1 VQTQHSVLKRGG
13 LYWDRDTAPPAMYQD
28 HVERI
33 QAAIDQAGDDAWILY
48 GDAQR
53 YGAVAYASHFLP
65 RARSALVLVP
75 RSGQPVLLASVGPR
89 DVPAAKTLTAVEDV
103 RPFVRLPREAIRLL
117 MEQGLGQKQVG
128 LVGARGQLSAADWE
142 AISSELPEIRWE
154 HRDAVLDQLRASK
167 SAAEQAV
174 IGKAGEVVEAG
185 LSAAAGAFTPGTT
198 VRQALAAVDK
208 AMRYAGAED
217 VRLLIGLGSGSLR
230 PASDAAIA
238 AGQPICLLAAAEVQ
252 RYWSEA
258 ARTYIAAGAQPS
270 AAAGG
275 TPGAAGAPGAF
286 AGAMAARGAGAAAAL
301 AQQAVD
307 AMAAAAVA
315 GATAGAVADAA
326 RAVLSSATGWTSTSA
341 DAYGLGHGIG
351 LDLEEPPA
359 IAAGS
364 TERLQAGAALAL
376 HVVLPGQIAGR
387 TLFVT

>member
-1 VQTQHSVLKRGG
+1 MQTQHSVLKRGG
-13 LYWDRDTAPPAMYQD
+13 LYWDRETAPPGMYQD

-33 QAAIDQAGDDAWILY
+33 QAAIAQAGDDAWILY

-117 MEQGLGQKQVG
+117 MEQGLGQKQLG
-128 LVGARGQLSAADWE
+128 LVGAKGQLSAADWD
-142 AISSELPEIRWE
+142 AISSELPEVRWE
-154 HRDAVLDQLRASK
+154 HRDAILDQLRASK
-167 SAAEQAV
+167 SADEQAV
-174 IGKAGEVVEAG
+174 IRKAGEVVEVG
-185 LSAAAGAFTPGTT
+185 LSAAAAALTPGTT

-217 VRLLIGLGSGSLR
+217 VKLLVGFGSGSLR
-230 PASDAAIA
+230 PASDTSIT
-238 AGQPICLLAAAEVQ
+238 AGQPISLLAAAEVQ

-258 ARTYIAAGAQPS
+258 ARTYSGS
-270 AAAGG
+270 
-275 TPGAAGAPGAF
+275 
-286 AGAMAARGAGAAAAL
+286 AAL
-301 AQQAVD
+301 AEQAVD
-307 AMAAAAVA
+307 AMAVASVA
-315 GATAGAVADAA
+315 GAKAGDVADAA
-326 RAVLSSATGWTSTSA
+326 RAVLSSATGWTSTQA
-341 DAYGLGHGIG
+341 DAYGFGHGIG

-387 TLFVT
+387 TLFVRSKFGRKPSAPGSQPASRRPATGRLGG